1 MGHFS
6 ILLVLLPLNICT
18 SKTMGVKNYS
28 RSRDLHWQQ
37 DHRTQLH
44 SEIGRQ
50 PVNKERKNCAPN
62 PLLKNLC
69 NDYRCISF
77 SKSNVPNFRAFIME
91 VENLSKNVVKGYNFI
106 QLLYFNV
113 KMSFCI

>member
-6 ILLVLLPLNICT
+6 ILLVLLPLNICI
-18 SKTMGVKNYS
+18 SKTVGVKNYS
-28 RSRDLHWQQ
+28 KSRDLHWQQ
-37 DHRTQLH
+37 DHHTQLH

-69 NDYRCISF
+69 NDYKCFLSLKVMYLIS
-77 SKSNVPNFRAFIME
+77 E
-91 VENLSKNVVKGYNFI
+91 LSLWRLKTSP
-106 QLLYFNV
+106 
-113 KMSFCI
+113 KM